1 MNESN
6 RFPIYILIILSVE
19 KFIQHMLVTYAFFA
33 DLAGIRSS
41 VAVDY
46 RFLLVSGL
54 IVGLLFLINIPFLY
68 QRRGFSFILLFFL
81 ALFDFIGEFVAQ
93 GTLLID
99 ITVSFIV
106 ASAILIILILFRK
119 RFV

>member
-1 MNESN
+1 MKESKP
-6 RFPIYILIILSVE
+6 FLIYVLIIFSVE
-19 KFIQHMLVTYAFFA
+19 KFIQHTLVTYAFFA
-33 DLAGIRSS
+33 DLSGIRNS

-46 RFLLVSGL
+46 RFLMVSGL
-54 IVGLLFLINIPFLY
+54 VVGLLFLINIPFLY
-68 QRRGFSFILLFFL
+68 QRKRFSFILLFFL